1 MDPGHAKIL
10 NKPEK
15 GDTRRMKKPAAEHV
29 SKTVSETESKYD
41 RNCQGFFSGC
51 IQEGQNVSELS
62 RSAYKLHFSNY
73 YNTTAEF
80 VPLSN

>member
-1 MDPGHAKIL
+1 MDPGPPKIL

-15 GDTRRMKKPAAEHV
+15 GDTRRMKRPAAEHV
-29 SKTVSETESKYD
+29 SKTVSETVKAN

-62 RSAYKLHFSNY
+62 RSAYKLHLSNNY
-73 YNTTAEF
+73 ITTAEF